1 MPAAAH
7 TTAFRPSPRVVVAC
21 LAAVALLAG
30 TCARLLAATD
40 RPAAGTVSEQGVR
53 LGRLDAVIW
62 LPPDA
67 AGGKLP
73 VLLFS
78 HGFHGCATQSRFLME
93 AFARAGYLVAAPNH
107 RDATCHGGAQGCG
120 DRPAVPFKQPE
131 LWNADSYRDRA
142 DDLRSLLDA
151 LRADP
156 RFAPRADFSRI
167 GLVGHSLG
175 GYTVLGLA
183 GAWPGWKLDGVRAVL
198 ALSPYSQPFV
208 QHHTLGGLD
217 APVMYQGGTRD
228 FGVTPTL
235 HKSAGAYDQSPAPK
249 YYVESAAPATWPGP
263 TSAGATAR
271 PSSITAWRFWTATCA
286 TPRRR
291 RSSARRRRRWRTCA
305 ARAASPL

>member
-7 TTAFRPSPRVVVAC
+7 HATARPRLRRGTAC
-21 LAAVALLAG
+21 LAAFALLAWAG
-30 TCARLLAATD
+30 ACVPARAGDAA
-40 RPAAGTVSEQGVR
+40 AAVSEQAVR
-53 LGRLDAVIW
+53 LGGLDAVVW

-67 AGGKLP
+67 ASGKLP
-73 VLLFS
+73 LLLFS

-93 AFARAGYLVAAPNH
+93 AFAQAGYLVAAPNH
-107 RDATCHGGAQGCG
+107 RDATCHGGAQSWG

-131 LWNADSYRDRA
+131 QWSADSFRDRA
-142 DDLRSLLDA
+142 DDLRSLLEA

-208 QHHTLGGLD
+208 QHHTLGRLD

-249 YYVESAAPATWPGP
+249 YYVEFRGAGHLAWTDLGRRDRQAIVDYSLAFLDRYLRGAPAAAILAAPA
-263 TSAGATAR
+263 AEVAEL
-271 PSSITAWRFWTATCA
+271 
-286 TPRRR
+286 
-291 RSSARRRRRWRTCA
+291 RSQGG
-305 ARAASPL
+305 